1 MCAQA
6 QWTRRHPL
14 WDGPDL
20 SLLVE
25 GTAHVRSQGRMSLG
39 TAGSEEGAAGEEG
52 TTK

>member
-1 MCAQA
+1 MC
-6 QWTRRHPL
+6 T
-14 WDGPDL
+14 GPVDQKAPSVGWPGL